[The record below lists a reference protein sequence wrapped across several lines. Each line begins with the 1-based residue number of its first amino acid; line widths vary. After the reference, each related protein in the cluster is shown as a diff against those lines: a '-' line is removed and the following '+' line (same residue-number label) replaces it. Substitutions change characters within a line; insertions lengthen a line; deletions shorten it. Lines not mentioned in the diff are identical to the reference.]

1 MSVDTMIGHGTK
13 VFWAEHCRRD
23 AVKRNGQINT
33 PIQQGLMDRMKR
45 ADNLMLKRKEIN
57 CSFSSDTRRRLGM
70 VLGAM
75 SV

>member
-1 MSVDTMIGHGTK
+1 
-13 VFWAEHCRRD
+13 
-23 AVKRNGQINT
+23 
-33 PIQQGLMDRMKR
+33 LMDRMKR